1 MNSSITLYKT
11 NQISGR
17 VKNLPSSKS
26 ISNRAIIIKALAGD
40 TAELF
45 NLSDA
50 NDTRLMLELISSE
63 NPVLDVEDAG
73 TTMRFLTA
81 FKSISNQACIITGT
95 DRMKQ
100 RPIKILVDALRTLG
114 AEIQY
119 PELEGFPPVRILGF
133 AGQKA
138 REVTIRGDV
147 SSQYISALMMIAP
160 NLHKAF

>member
-1 MNSSITLYKT
+1 
-11 NQISGR
+11 
-17 VKNLPSSKS
+17 LPET
-26 ISNRAIIIKALAGD
+26 

-119 PELEGFPPVRILGF
+119 TKELTGYPPVKIKG
-133 AGQKA
+133 
-138 REVTIRGDV
+138 
-147 SSQYISALMMIAP
+147 SSRPESP
-160 NLHKAF
+160 